1 MKEKWVKWIAVLC
14 MAAIVMSGC
23 EKKDETKQ
31 PTESGEKIWNYI
43 EKSEKL
49 TAVLEADEEMQI
61 ERFDYYAFTEGGG
74 EGKRTTD
81 QDLILSVIE
90 ALDKVQIVGE
100 SDIYVTDSD
109 ENLQFHLVDG
119 TKISFTLEAGMLSTQ
134 KTNYELENT
143 KALRTL
149 LNQVREEGERIE

>member
-1 MKEKWVKWIAVLC
+1 
-14 MAAIVMSGC
+14 MATIVMAMSGC
-23 EKKDETKQ
+23 GKIEETQQ
-31 PTESGEKIWNYI
+31 PTENGESIWNYI
-43 EKSEKL
+43 EESEKL
-49 TAVLEADEEMQI
+49 TAVLETDKEIQI

-81 QDLILSVIE
+81 QNLIISIIE

-100 SDIYVTDSD
+100 SNTSVTDSD

-143 KALRTL
+143 KDLHALL
-149 LNQVREEGERIE
+149 KQVRDEGEWIE